1 MVNSKSS
8 AVGEPEW
15 GAVKDLVRTAVASEL
30 SRPQGLATSPHAL
43 RQAVGSFGAPA
54 RQLTPFSGEPRVVG
68 SRRTAGSFGARA
80 RQVTPFEKG
89 IAGRT
94 STGARV
100 ATPFPDSGVA
110 GDWQYVA
117 LFHHP
122 VQAVRGS
129 FSGLVLWRAPRG
141 NPRAWRQV
149 AVADAI
155 QAMHDGR
162 FLLEGVYEDA
172 GWTDSAGGS
181 VRSPAWMCLHAYG
194 GLPYGWSYQAA
205 VPGRTVTQFSPTR
218 IVGTGGEMARQVAP
232 LSGEPRGCSR
242 CGLQS
247 TGPSGNRG
255 SDRPRLR
262 RHSPR
267 LFGW

>member
-1 MVNSKSS
+1 MGTPFAVLEPAGATTAPDKTRRGMVNSKSS

-15 GAVKDLVRTAVASEL
+15 GAVKDLVRTAVSSEL

-129 FSGLVLWRAPRG
+129 FSGMLLWSVAGSAGQPEGVAPGRGGRRDSGDARWSIPPRG
-141 NPRAWRQV
+141 NVR
-149 AVADAI
+149 
-155 QAMHDGR
+155 GR
-162 FLLEGVYEDA
+162 WLD
-172 GWTDSAGGS
+172 
-181 VRSPAWMCLHAYG
+181 
-194 GLPYGWSYQAA
+194 
-205 VPGRTVTQFSPTR
+205 
-218 IVGTGGEMARQVAP
+218 
-232 LSGEPRGCSR
+232 
-242 CGLQS
+242 
-247 TGPSGNRG
+247 
-255 SDRPRLR
+255 
-262 RHSPR
+262 
-267 LFGW
+267 